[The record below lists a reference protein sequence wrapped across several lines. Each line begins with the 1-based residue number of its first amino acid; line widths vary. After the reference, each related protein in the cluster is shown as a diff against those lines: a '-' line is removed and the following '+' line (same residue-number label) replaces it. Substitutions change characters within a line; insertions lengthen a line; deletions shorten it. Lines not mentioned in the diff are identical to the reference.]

1 MGMEIG
7 NVNVMLKNQECAE
20 EFLKIMDKVLRDSQ
34 ESYCNRYESIEELK
48 EEIEY
53 DEGDPFEMTFDIW
66 GLFDAP
72 SDNGMENVVKE
83 FVQLFPND
91 DINVMLYWSWDNCGD
106 SATHTITYSAET
118 RTLHVKEAAY
128 DSFYD
133 DDDNDSDD
141 EENDDWDDEDKEK
154 TIRDDEYKYI
164 NDKFEFVTSHV

>member
-53 DEGDPFEMTFDIW
+53 DEGNLLEMTFDIW
-66 GLFDAP
+66 GLFDDP
-72 SDNGMENVVKE
+72 SDNGMEDVVKE

-91 DINVMLYWSWDNCGD
+91 DIDVMLYWSWDNCGD
-106 SATHTITYSAET
+106 SATHTITYLAQTKSLCVRE
-118 RTLHVKEAAY
+118 RAY
-128 DSFYD
+128 NSFFDDNND
-133 DDDNDSDD
+133 DDDSDD
-141 EENDDWDDEDKEK
+141 DDWDEEDKEK
-154 TIRDDEYKYI
+154 TIRDDEYRYE
-164 NDKFEFVTSHV
+164 NGKFVFVTSHI